1 MGQQSEIINITLLG
15 ADVEPLDLKGAKQ
28 VVMTCTNSAGSAR
41 IFQNA
46 SATGAFFPLD
56 VTNPNPMIF
65 NSNDG
70 YLYLQNANTG
80 GATNA
85 TVFVWLVF

>member
-15 ADVEPLDLKGAKQ
+15 ADVEPLDLKGARQ
-28 VVMTCTNSAGSAR
+28 VLMTTVGGAGSAR
-41 IFQNA
+41 VFLNA

-56 VTNPNPMIF
+56 TAFNNPIVF

-80 GATNA
+80 GAANA
-85 TVFVWLVF
+85 TVFVWVVF